1 MAVEMALL
9 ANQLSQLGRD
19 LQTEITLLGEME
31 EAAVEAEGQYR
42 ELDAAHEDEL
52 ARAFLRAR
60 GSNAEARKAEARL
73 ECIPSRKMAEQA
85 MLNWNQKKA
94 ALRTQHASLQA
105 LHRRIEVGRSLL
117 SREKSLIGLELSGIS

>member
-19 LQTEITLLGEME
+19 LQLEITLLGEME

-42 ELDAAHEDEL
+42 SLDAAHEDDL

-60 GSNAEARKAEARL
+60 GTNAEARKAEARL
-73 ECIPSRKMAEQA
+73 DCIQSRLIADQA
-85 MLNWNQKKA
+85 NLDWNRKKA
-94 ALRTQHASLQA
+94 QLRTQHANISA

-117 SREKSLIGLELSGIS
+117 SREKALVGLELSGIS